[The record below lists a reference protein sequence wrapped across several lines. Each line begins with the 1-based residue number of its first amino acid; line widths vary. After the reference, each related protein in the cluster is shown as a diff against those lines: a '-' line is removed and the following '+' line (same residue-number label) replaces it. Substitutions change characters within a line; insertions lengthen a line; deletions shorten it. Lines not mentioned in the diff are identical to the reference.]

1 MIPSGDPTM
10 LPSGLRVR
18 VTQAL
23 GDSFTV
29 LTENGL
35 LARIAAEEA
44 EALGR
49 EAPPKPE
56 ANDASGEFREE
67 VVWDILRSTFD
78 PEIPV
83 NIVELGLIYA
93 VEITPHEDG
102 GKRVRVRM
110 TLTAPGCGMGGVLK
124 SDIERKLSRVQGVQE
139 VEVEVVLD
147 PPWSPALMSEAARLQ
162 LGMM

>member
-49 EAPPKPE
+49 TAPPKPE
-56 ANDASGEFREE
+56 ATDASGEFREE

-102 GKRVRVRM
+102 GKRVKVRM
-110 TLTAPGCGMGGVLK
+110 TLTAPGCGMGEAIAAEA
-124 SDIERKLSRVQGVQE
+124 SDKLLALPGIGE
-139 VEVEVVLD
+139 ANVEVVFD
-147 PPWSPALMSEAARLQ
+147 PPWERSMMSEAAALA
-162 LGMM
+162 LGL